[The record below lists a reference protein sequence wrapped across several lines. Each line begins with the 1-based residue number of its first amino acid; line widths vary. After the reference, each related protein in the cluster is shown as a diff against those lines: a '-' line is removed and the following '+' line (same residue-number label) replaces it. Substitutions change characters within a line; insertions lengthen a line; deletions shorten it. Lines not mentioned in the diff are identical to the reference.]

1 MDWWNRHYDS
11 ESNKCINLTLNSH
24 TLMPISGASSYGPTL
39 NQFLPHW
46 EQVNTSLGAGG
57 PLLLRNPNSPTPP
70 TLNRADLVTMRANL
84 VLKHTDITDQINNV
98 QLAAATLKMM
108 KEALLLRGNQF
119 NEAVR
124 SGLAGT
130 AYAEALPLLPSVS
143 DGEEVFIEPMDDI
156 ATLWPKVNAAAG
168 IPGFTPPLLLLG
180 GYPVADFVTALGL
193 LKTQYETVGKE
204 DFLVSFKIKERNKM
218 QELIYP
224 VLKAYRL
231 AVPTKFAANDPLML
245 TLPKLTPDPGSTPDP
260 VLANGTWN
268 APTTQGKLTWDES
281 TAPDLD
287 EYEVRWSP
295 GATYDSS
302 LEVVLANI
310 AKTAPRE
317 YFTTQGL
324 LAIGDVSNF
333 KIYVTTTT
341 GNERGSNTVKIT
353 RTT

>member
-1 MDWWNRHYDS
+1 
-11 ESNKCINLTLNSH
+11 
-24 TLMPISGASSYGPTL
+24 MPISGASSYGPTL

-46 EQVNTSLGAGG
+46 EQVNLTLGAGG
-57 PLLLRNPNSPTPP
+57 PLVIRNPNGATPP
-70 TLNRADLVTMRANL
+70 TLNRAALLTMRDDLAA
-84 VLKHTDITDQINNV
+84 KHADITGQMNNV
-98 QLAAATLKMM
+98 QIAAATLKIM
-108 KEALLLRGNQF
+108 KEALLLRANQF
-119 NEAVR
+119 NDAVR

-130 AYAEALPLLPSVS
+130 AYAEALPLVPSIS
-143 DGEEVFIEPMDDI
+143 DGEEAFIEPMDDI
-156 ATLWPKVNAAAG
+156 ATLWPKINAATG
-168 IPGFTPPLLLLG
+168 IPGFTAPLLLLG

-193 LKTQYETVGKE
+193 LKTQYETLGKE

-218 QELIYP
+218 QDQIYP

-231 AVPTKFAANDPLML
+231 AVPTKFAANDPLIL
-245 TLPKLTPDPGSTPDP
+245 TLPKLTPDPGSTPDA
-260 VLANGTWN
+260 VLANGTWDVP
-268 APTTQGKLTWDES
+268 ASQGKLTWSES

-324 LAIGDVSNF
+324 LAIGDASNF
-333 KIYVTTTT
+333 KVYVTTTT